1 MESWFKNVK
10 IGPEWQ
16 VSSGSQGG
24 SRVYNVGITTRMGSI
39 CIAMGKPLFLLD

>member
-1 MESWFKNVK
+1 MK

-24 SRVYNVGITTRMGSI
+24 ARVYNVGITTRRGSI
-39 CIAMGKPLFLLD
+39 CIAMGKPCWIKTG